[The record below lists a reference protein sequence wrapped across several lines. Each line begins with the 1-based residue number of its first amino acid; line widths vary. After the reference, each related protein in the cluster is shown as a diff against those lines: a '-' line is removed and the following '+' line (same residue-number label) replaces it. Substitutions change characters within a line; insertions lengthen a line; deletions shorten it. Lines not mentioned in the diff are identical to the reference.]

1 MRTTQ
6 VNLIRRSQRLPRRGL
21 RRAFTLIEILVV
33 VTIIALLAGMIGW
46 RVFGALG
53 SAKSKV
59 AKSTAATIAK
69 ALENWRLDTGGYVE
83 DGMDLSILL
92 LGPDQG
98 GGPSG
103 PYLSKRGVEAIQ
115 DPWGRVYVVR
125 VPGVVNSDFDIVSFG
140 ADGTPGGT
148 GENADVTQ

>member
-1 MRTTQ
+1 MRHARPET
-6 VNLIRRSQRLPRRGL
+6 LRRPGRIRLAG

-46 RVFGALG
+46 RVFGALAG
-53 SAKSKV
+53 AKSKV

-69 ALENWRLDTGGYVE
+69 ALDNWRLDTGGTVE

-92 LGPDQG
+92 LGPDEG

-103 PYLSKRGVEAIQ
+103 PYLSKRGIEAIQ
-115 DPWGRVYVVR
+115 DPWGRVYIVR
-125 VPGVVNSDFDIVSFG
+125 VPGVVSPDFDIVSYG

-148 GENADVTQ
+148 GENADITQ